1 MLGKELNLI
10 GKLHNSTKRNY
21 LYRMNDNK
29 VFCMNVAKKYGKD
42 YWDGKRRFGYGGYKY
57 IPGRWELVAKKL
69 IRKYDLNN
77 SSRLLDVGCGKAFC
91 LRSKK
96 NLPKIKILVLTS
108 LLWIMKSKKE
118 IEKLI
123 Y

>member
-42 YWDGKRRFGYGGYKY
+42 YWDGKK
-57 IPGRWELVAKKL
+57 IWLRWL
-69 IRKYDLNN
+69 
-77 SSRLLDVGCGKAFC
+77 
-91 LRSKK
+91 
-96 NLPKIKILVLTS
+96 
-108 LLWIMKSKKE
+108 
-118 IEKLI
+118 
-123 Y
+123 